1 MTIMVPAKSVN
12 QSMPMEI
19 VLNGEPRTAPEGQ
32 TVLALLEQLAI
43 DPARVAIELDRRI
56 LKQPLW
62 AETVLRPGDEIEIV
76 QFVGGG

>member
-1 MTIMVPAKSVN
+1 MTI
-12 QSMPMEI
+12 EI

-32 TVLALLEQLAI
+32 TVLDLLRELEL
-43 DPARVAIELDRRI
+43 DPSRVAIEIDRRI

-62 AETVLRPGDEIEIV
+62 PGTVLRAGAEVEIV